1 MPVHVRTGDTVMVT
15 SGNEKGAVGEVL
27 TVISKMDRVI
37 VKGVNIRSR
46 NIKPTQQNPN
56 GGVIK
61 KEMSIHMSNVSPV
74 VEGKPARVRFET
86 QKDGTKVRIGVIRD
100 EKGKKTEKV
109 IGEVHN
115 ASARP
120 KSGK

>member
-1 MPVHVRTGDTVMVT
+1 MVT
-15 SGNEKGAVGEVL
+15 AGNDKGAVGEVL
-27 TVISKMDRVI
+27 SVITKKNRVV

-74 VEGKPARVRFET
+74 VDGKPARVCFET
-86 QKDGTKVRIGVIRD
+86 QKDGAKVRVGVLVD
-100 EKGKKTEKV
+100 DNGKRTEKV
-109 IGEVHN
+109 LGEVHG

-120 KSGK
+120 SGK